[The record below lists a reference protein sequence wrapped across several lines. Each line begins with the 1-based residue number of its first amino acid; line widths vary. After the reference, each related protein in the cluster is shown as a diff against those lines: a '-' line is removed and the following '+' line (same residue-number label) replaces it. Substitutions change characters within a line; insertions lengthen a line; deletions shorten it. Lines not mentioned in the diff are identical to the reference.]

1 MFCGIDLGTTGI
13 RSIVVDSEGSIILN
27 IQYSIPHDILY
38 KGCENLPANWHEQNP
53 MSWRDKF
60 YEVLRSII
68 KEIVNLGRSLDE
80 VRAICTDSTSGTILP
95 VDDRGRP
102 LANAIMYNDLRAQ
115 EETQKIQE
123 VAIDFS
129 QKVGYKFNAS
139 FSLPKILWIK
149 KHFPIIFEK
158 THKFLHANDFLIGEL
173 LSDDYYYSDSSNC
186 LKAGYDFIDE
196 EWPSFIEHDLSL
208 DLAKMPKVVAPGKI
222 VGKTSEKLEKLT
234 GFPSGILVLGGATDS
249 TMALIASGAS
259 NYGDIFSSLG
269 TTLVPRVL
277 TRELIRDPKGRV
289 YCHIF
294 PGKKRMYL
302 PGGASSVGAECL
314 QAYFPNINYQFY
326 DQQALNYFPTDSIT
340 YPLVKK
346 GERFPF
352 VNPNAEHFYQGPQEN
367 EFQKYTT
374 YLQAVAFVERLSLAV
389 LENLGADVKDRVFTI
404 GGGTKSLPWL
414 QIRADVLQ
422 KTVYRPKIIEA
433 AYGAAILAASTVLYD
448 EDLTAAVQKF
458 VKPDLI
464 VNPRIELKEKIEKRY
479 NEFLFQLKTRFQ
491 FQM

>member
-1 MFCGIDLGTTGI
+1 LFCGIDLGTTGI
-13 RSIVVDSEGSIILN
+13 RSIIVDLEGKVILN
-27 IQYSIPHDILY
+27 IQESISQDILY
-38 KGCENLPANWHEQNP
+38 KGCENLPAGWHEQNP
-53 MSWRDKF
+53 MSWKEKF
-60 YEVLRSII
+60 YKILERTA
-68 KEIVNLGRSLDE
+68 KELINSGQNLDRIE
-80 VRAICTDSTSGTILP
+80 AICTDSTSGTILP
-95 VDDRGRP
+95 VDDLGQP

-115 EETQKIQE
+115 EEAQRIQE
-123 VAIDFS
+123 VAGDFS
-129 QKVGYKFNAS
+129 QKVGYNFNAS

-149 KHFPIIFEK
+149 KHLPTIFER
-158 THKFLHANDFLIGEL
+158 TEKFLHANDFLTGEL
-173 LSDDYYYSDSSNC
+173 LSGEYKYSDSSNC
-186 LKAGYDFIDE
+186 LKAGYDFIAE
-196 EWPSFIEHDLSL
+196 EWPAFIEQELSISL
-208 DLAKMPKVVAPGKI
+208 DKMPKVVAPGKI

-259 NYGDIFSSLG
+259 DYGDIFSSLG
-269 TTLVPRVL
+269 TTLVSRVL
-277 TRELIRDPKGRV
+277 TSELIRDPKGRV

-314 QAYFPNINYQFY
+314 QAYFPNINYQNY
-326 DQQALNYFPTDSIT
+326 DQQALNYFPTDSTT

-352 VNPNAEHFYQGPQEN
+352 VNPNAEHFYQGAQEN

-422 KTVYRPKIIEA
+422 KTLYRPKIIEA
-433 AYGAAILAASTVLYD
+433 AYGAAILAASTVLYN
-448 EDLTAAVQKF
+448 EDLTTAVEKF
-458 VKPDLI
+458 VTPDLI
-464 VNPRIELKEKIEKRY
+464 LHPRIELKEKIEKRY